1 MHLASRKDGA
11 TYFVDSADSVGIVWY
26 CIGTCVGVVS
36 RKCRDGTAKLSNL
49 LGSDDDSR
57 INGDV
62 TTAATKQAEEKEK
75 I

>member
-1 MHLASRKDGA
+1 MKTHFYLAMHLASRK
-11 TYFVDSADSVGIVWY
+11 Y